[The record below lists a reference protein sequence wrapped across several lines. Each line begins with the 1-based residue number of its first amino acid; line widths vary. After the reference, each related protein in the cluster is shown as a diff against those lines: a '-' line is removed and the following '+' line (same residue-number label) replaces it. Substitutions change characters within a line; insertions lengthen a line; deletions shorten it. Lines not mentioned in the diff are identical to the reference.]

1 VRRLIALLALALAPP
16 GALAAASDYWITLQV
31 KLSLFGVEELSPA
44 TLEVDTVEGR
54 VTLHGAV
61 ESAAARTGAETAAK
75 AVEGVE
81 AVRNLLQIVPAE
93 RRGTVAADDA
103 AIERRIRERFA
114 AERTLREGEIV
125 IASVLKG
132 LVRLG
137 GRAESVDE
145 HVRAI
150 ELAREIEGVRA
161 VASDVVVADE
171 APTLDAAVWDAREL
185 DGNGRAIG
193 EVARDLWVT
202 TEVKLALLAT
212 PGLDSLEVGVDTR
225 RGRVTLFGIVPTQ
238 SMRRAA
244 IRVAR
249 EVRGAGEVRS
259 HLQVVAESAR
269 PAVER
274 TDAAITA
281 EVPRRLHE
289 IRDLAGAAI
298 RAKVSKGVVRLTGT
312 VPTAAH
318 RLRAARV
325 AREVPGVRAV
335 VSDLVVR
342 RLTRMRTPKSA
353 WLQASPRDVS
363 AG

>member
-1 VRRLIALLALALAPP
+1 MRRLIALLALALAPP

-75 AVEGVE
+75 SVEGVE
-81 AVRNLLQIVPAE
+81 AVRNLLQIVPPE

-103 AIERRIRERFA
+103 AIERRIRERFS
-114 AERTLREGEIV
+114 AEPALREGEIV

-225 RGRVTLFGIVPTQ
+225 RGRVTLFGICLLYTSP
-238 SMRRAA
+238 
-244 IRVAR
+244 
-249 EVRGAGEVRS
+249 
-259 HLQVVAESAR
+259 
-269 PAVER
+269 
-274 TDAAITA
+274 
-281 EVPRRLHE
+281 
-289 IRDLAGAAI
+289 
-298 RAKVSKGVVRLTGT
+298 
-312 VPTAAH
+312 
-318 RLRAARV
+318 
-325 AREVPGVRAV
+325 
-335 VSDLVVR
+335 
-342 RLTRMRTPKSA
+342 
-353 WLQASPRDVS
+353 SPRD
-363 AG
+363 